1 MNELVCLI
9 IGLMIGGI
17 IGYLVAD
24 HKYSK
29 VFFKKYKMRNAII
42 RVKEK
47 E

>member
-9 IGLMIGGI
+9 VGLLIGGI

-24 HKYSK
+24 HKASK
-29 VFFKKYKMRNAII
+29 IFFKKYKMRNAII